1 MEPLDLWV
9 QLVNVGPQEEWVP
22 LDSPDATV
30 PSVEPDQQ
38 ERRENRERKVR
49 SDPQDKMEIR
59 DPWGLWDYL
68 GLLDHRGRMEIRE
81 RLGDQARKE
90 ARGTKAR
97 GVPQERDRK
106 SVV

>member
-49 SDPQDKMEIR
+49 SDPQDKTEIR

-68 GLLDHRGRMEIRE
+68 GLLDHRGRMEIRC
-81 RLGDQARKE
+81 
-90 ARGTKAR
+90 
-97 GVPQERDRK
+97 VCV
-106 SVV
+106 SVCACLCTVQYVGWWVDVYLAV